1 MKKIKCLLILIVL
14 VSTVSYGQISAGG
27 GLGLLTPMGN
37 NSGDSQFGL
46 NLMGRYEVSNEIN
59 IGANI
64 GYFQNS
70 HSQSVL
76 GNTFKTVAFSVPIS
90 ITAEYLFSNNDFRPY
105 ASADLGLFTFGA
117 RINGNSSSSSYLT
130 LAPGAGGRYAINRD
144 LSLDFSLRYNLV
156 FISNKTSGFLATNV
170 GVLFAF

>member
-1 MKKIKCLLILIVL
+1 MKITKYLFISAMLI
-14 VSTVSYGQISAGG
+14 STISYGQMTAGG
-27 GLGLLTPMGN
+27 GLGILTPIGQI
-37 NSGDSQFGL
+37 SGTSQFGL
-46 NLMGRYEVSNEIN
+46 NLMGRYEVSNEVN

-70 HSQSVL
+70 NSQSVF
-76 GNTFKTVAFSVPIS
+76 GTTFKSVAFSVPIS

-117 RINGNSSSSSYLT
+117 RVNGNSSSSSYLT
-130 LAPGAGGRYAINRD
+130 LAPGAGGRYAINRN

-156 FISNKTSGFLATNV
+156 FISNNTTGFLATNV